1 MAVVATDQCT
11 LAVSVDVES
20 VQTWYMQ
27 VAASA
32 SAPAKPTVADPTSLG
47 WTTAEPGFDAANSK
61 KLYTCQKTTLT
72 DGTFMWGAVQLSSSY
87 TGASTALNTANAAA
101 TAASNAE
108 KVATNYITAL
118 SGNGIWVT
126 PSDAKPNSSGA
137 AVSGT
142 TSGWHI
148 SDAIELFRKG
158 VSHIKMWVENSVAKL
173 RLGAANSTHVVIDAD
188 SLDIE
193 DGSSNVLATFGASG
207 AQIGLTDESHM
218 GLDYH
223 SMQMVD
229 SDDVTY
235 MHVSDLRDR
244 MGYAT
249 ITEVLPFNDPYIE
262 LSFTTEHSLVESITL
277 DDGTYVVTSFSTT
290 TMEYDPEY
298 GSMLPWDITRITVV
312 SYEYAIDPGD
322 DMTPAVDPS
331 TATVTYKTN
340 NTRTKTFTLGT
351 RKSGTVTGP
360 YSYAL
365 GSEVEASGTAS
376 HAEGVNTRATGV
388 ASHAEG
394 FDTLASEY
402 LSHAEGGSC
411 QAIGPYSHAEG
422 AGTVAVEAYSHAEG
436 SGTIAND
443 FAQTAI
449 GRYNVRTSS
458 RAFIIGNGTSDG
470 NRSNALTVDWS
481 GNVVAAG
488 SITFSGGMLGSAAT
502 HAHGD
507 YALAGHT
514 HSYLPLSGGTLTG
527 NLRVKNTVTLGTNT
541 TAEENG
547 IRLLGGGTR
556 SAWVL
561 RTISAA
567 NGDGDAVL
575 LGDGGMT
582 IIGAGEAAPNLW
594 TALGVTAG
602 TERLYLAADSSVY
615 VTPNCGTVANR
626 HTWEFNTSGN
636 LSGPSGGAYVA
647 NNGQFYADS
656 DDLTSGTHPSSE
668 TAGKGVIFR
677 DSSNAIIGVIQP
689 RFGTASQEWQALR
702 FCAQRSISGTA
713 KYNILDLRVD
723 DSGNQTVYTNNAAA
737 WRTALGL
744 GTAATHADT
753 DYADASHSH
762 SEYFSDQV
770 NRTANTV
777 LAAPNGSAGHASFR
791 RLAMAD
797 LVSSFHHNT
806 SHANIPVVTTA
817 PTAVNTQN
825 WNYEVYSDGE
835 VHAWG
840 TFMRTVALTTKLG
853 DGFYW
858 NSTLLYLA
866 LPVKAK
872 FIQSVNYSMSLGGSG
887 GAGAYCMPGGSAHS
901 VWSGATFY
909 LPFYIARPVST
920 ASQSYW
926 FSVDVWYMKA

>member
-1 MAVVATDQCT
+1 MAVIATDQCT
-11 LAVSVDVES
+11 LSVAVDVES
-20 VQTWYMQ
+20 VETWYMQ

-32 SAPAKPTVADPTSLG
+32 NAPAKPTVANPSSLG
-47 WTTAEPGFDAANSK
+47 WTTTEPGFDAQNSK

-126 PSDAKPNSSGA
+126 PDDAKPSAQGA
-137 AVSGT
+137 ATST

-148 SDAIELFRKG
+148 SDAIELFRLG

-173 RLGAANSTHVVIDAD
+173 RLGAANSTHVLIDSD

-244 MGYAT
+244 TGYAT

-340 NTRTKTFTLGT
+340 DTRTKTFTLGT

-376 HAEGVNTRATGV
+376 HAEGINTKATGV

-443 FAQTAI
+443 LAQTAI

-458 RAFIIGNGTSDG
+458 RAFVIGNGTGDG

-488 SITFSGGMLGSAAT
+488 GITFSGGTLGSAAT
-502 HAHGD
+502 HAHGDYAAAGDYWSASKGGTSYWGLVNPDGASTGWVRTPASGLLPAASGGGSSSLGTSGWPFTNLYATNIYHNGTKLGTIATHAAGD

-527 NLRVKNTVTLGTNT
+527 NVTMDHKYIYLD
-541 TAEENG
+541 ASDVD
-547 IRLLGGGTR
+547 I
-556 SAWVL
+556 
-561 RTISAA
+561 A
-567 NGDGDAVL
+567 N
-575 LGDGGMT
+575 
-582 IIGAGEAAPNLW
+582 P
-594 TALGVTAG
+594 
-602 TERLYLAADSSVY
+602 
-615 VTPNCGTVANR
+615 P
-626 HTWEFNTSGN
+626 TSG
-636 LSGPSGGAYVA
+636 VA
-647 NNGQFYADS
+647 GNARIQ
-656 DDLTSGTHPSSE
+656 L
-668 TAGKGVIFR
+668 R
-677 DSSNAIIGVIQP
+677 DKNDNIVAQLIPYISNAGRYGAQ
-689 RFGTASQEWQALR
+689 FGTAGNWLY
-702 FCAQRSISGTA
+702 ITTDGTNPYVA
-713 KYNILDLRVD
+713 M
-723 DSGNQTVYTNNAAA
+723 TNAAA
-737 WRTALGL
+737 WRTGLGL
-744 GTAATHADT
+744 GSIATAGAATYLKRQPASGELASTTNTGVFPIVLSDSFANSGVVSYMSQANFRT
-753 DYADASHSH
+753 ALDLQQQDDYYAASSAT
-762 SEYFSDQV
+762 QV
-770 NRTANTV
+770 NVANTSLYRFLVILFRTNSATYTGGGTSAATSPLNSTVVHINKKSSGSVYVSLMGAHALSGTSVQIRTGLATITCSATAGKVV
-777 LAAPNGSAGHASFR
+777 LSNQRYINLGNGSSGTQEVGTQTD
-791 RLAMAD
+791 MA
-797 LVSSFHHNT
+797 LVG
-806 SHANIPVVTTA
+806 VVGI
-817 PTAVNTQN
+817 
-825 WNYEVYSDGE
+825 Y
-835 VHAWG
+835 
-840 TFMRTVALTTKLG
+840 
-853 DGFYW
+853 
-858 NSTLLYLA
+858 
-866 LPVKAK
+866 
-872 FIQSVNYSMSLGGSG
+872 
-887 GAGAYCMPGGSAHS
+887 
-901 VWSGATFY
+901 
-909 LPFYIARPVST
+909 
-920 ASQSYW
+920 
-926 FSVDVWYMKA
+926 

>member
-27 VAASA
+27 VAASE

-47 WTTAEPGFDAANSK
+47 WATFEPGFDAANSK

-126 PSDAKPNSSGA
+126 PDDAKPNSSGA

-148 SDAIELFRKG
+148 ADAIELFRLG

-173 RLGAANSTHVVIDAD
+173 RLGAANSTHVVIDTD

-193 DGSSNVLATFGASG
+193 DGSSNVLATFGANGIELGKSDG
-207 AQIGLTDESHM
+207 ARAYFTGNYMML
-218 GLDYH
+218 
-223 SMQMVD
+223 VD
-229 SDDVTY
+229 SRY
-235 MHVSDLRDR
+235 NGFLE
-244 MGYAT
+244 
-249 ITEVLPFNDPYIE
+249 ITDYNYQYQD
-262 LSFTTEHSLVESITL
+262 
-277 DDGTYVVTSFSTT
+277 
-290 TMEYDPEY
+290 YDY
-298 GSMLPWDITRITVV
+298 SR
-312 SYEYAIDPGD
+312 
-322 DMTPAVDPS
+322 
-331 TATVTYKTN
+331 KH
-340 NTRTKTFTLGT
+340 FTLGSRGNAGQRGRFSIAIGNSNDAT
-351 RKSGTVTGP
+351 GDVSIAAGEGAASSGSYSSVIGGQQNTASSSYATTLGGFNNVASGQYSLAFGNNNTSIGSYSIAGGRGSASSGFFSIAVGDSAIASDSGEVAIGDHVSTGGYANFVIGSYNVIPTGP
-360 YSYAL
+360 SQFK
-365 GSEVEASGTAS
+365 S
-376 HAEGVNTRATGV
+376 
-388 ASHAEG
+388 
-394 FDTLASEY
+394 
-402 LSHAEGGSC
+402 
-411 QAIGPYSHAEG
+411 
-422 AGTVAVEAYSHAEG
+422 
-436 SGTIAND
+436 
-443 FAQTAI
+443 
-449 GRYNVRTSS
+449 
-458 RAFIIGNGTSDG
+458 FIIGNGTSDS
-470 NRSNALTVDWS
+470 RSNALSVDYS
-481 GNVVAAG
+481 GNIVAG
-488 SITFSGGMLGSAAT
+488 
-502 HAHGD
+502 
-507 YALAGHT
+507 
-514 HSYLPLSGGTLTG
+514 
-527 NLRVKNTVTLGTNT
+527 NTVTLGTHT
-541 TAEENG
+541 TGEENG

-556 SAWVL
+556 NAWVL
-561 RTISAA
+561 RTISAT

-575 LGDGGMT
+575 LGDGGLT
-582 IIGAGEAAPNLW
+582 IVGAGESAPNLW
-594 TALGVTAG
+594 TALGVSAG
-602 TERLYLAADSSVY
+602 TETLHLAADSSAFIHS
-615 VTPNCGTVANR
+615 NCNTVADR
-626 HTWEFNTSGN
+626 YTWEFNTAGN
-636 LSGPSGGAYVA
+636 LSGPDGGSYVA

-656 DDLTSGTHPSSE
+656 DGLTSGTHPSSE
-668 TAGKGVIFR
+668 TAGKGVILR

-689 RFGTASQEWQALR
+689 RFGTSSQKWQALR
-702 FCAQRSISGTA
+702 IYSQRKIGTA
-713 KYNILDLRVD
+713 DKYNILDLRVD
-723 DSGNQTVYTNNAAA
+723 DSGNQVVYTNNAAA

-817 PTAVNTQN
+817 PTAVNTSN

-840 TFMRTVALTTKLG
+840 TFMRTVTLTTKLG

-887 GAGAYCMPGGSAHS
+887 GAGAYCMPGGSAHT

-909 LPFYIARPVST
+909 LPFYIARPIST

-926 FSVDVWYMKA
+926 FTVDVWYMKA